1 MRHEKKN
8 GAGLKLFG
16 ALLNQSDAFKP
27 PREEWAGVQSVPE
40 KTPLSTKLFYGLGA
54 VAFGVKQNGF
64 AFFLLIYYNQVLGL
78 SEKSV
83 GLAIMVALLFDA
95 ISDPVV
101 GSLSDRLHSRWGRRH
116 PFMYLSMLPI
126 GISYFFLWN
135 PPPGLSPEQLFL
147 HLLVLAILVRLFVTF
162 FEIPN
167 TSLISELT
175 EDYDDRTSM
184 MSFRYFFGWWGGLSM
199 SLLAYGLLLRPTSAY
214 PVGVLNPA
222 GYRTLGLVA
231 ACVIVLSILVSSLG
245 THRNIPHLKQPPPKR
260 RFGLMPALREMQET
274 LSNRSFLVLFGSG
287 VFAAMAAGLSAGLNI
302 YFVTYFW
309 QLTSVQIFFL
319 VMTGFLSAVLALVF
333 APRLSARLGKKP
345 AALTVFFSA
354 VVFGPVPVVLRLLD
368 VLPPNGS
375 SLLLPLLMVFQTIE
389 VALIIAASILTSAM
403 VADVVEESE
412 LATRRRSEGVFFAGL
427 SLVGKAVAGV
437 GVMLSTVILNVI
449 GFPQD
454 AQPGA
459 VDPRIITN
467 LALVFVP
474 VLSLLYLV
482 SAFLLTAFRISKTT
496 HEANLQKLA
505 KSR

>member
-1 MRHEKKN
+1 MQE
-8 GAGLKLFG
+8 GSG
-16 ALLNQSDAFKP
+16 
-27 PREEWAGVQSVPE
+27 
-40 KTPLSTKLFYGLGA
+40 KTAMSTKLFYGFGA

-64 AFFLLIYYNQVLGL
+64 AFFLLMYYNQVLGL
-78 SEKSV
+78 PEKSV

-95 ISDPVV
+95 ISDPIV

-116 PFMYLSMLPI
+116 PFMYLSVLPI
-126 GISYFFLWN
+126 GVSYYYLWN
-135 PPPGLSPEQLFL
+135 PPAGLRPEQLFL
-147 HLLVLAILVRLFVTF
+147 HLVVLAIAVRIFVTF

-184 MSFRYFFGWWGGLSM
+184 MSLRYFFGWWGGLSM
-199 SLLAYGLLLRPTSAY
+199 SLLAYGLFLRPTAEF

-231 ACVIVLSILVSSLG
+231 ACVIVSSILVSSLG

-260 RFGLMPALREMQET
+260 PFAFMPALREMRET

-287 VFAAMAAGLSAGLNI
+287 VFAAMGAGLSAGLNI

-309 QLTSVQIFFL
+309 ELTSVQIFFL
-319 VMTGFLSAVLALVF
+319 VMTGFLSAVLALVCS
-333 APRLSARLGKKP
+333 PRLSARIGKKP

-354 VVFGPVPVVLRLLD
+354 VVFGPVPIVLRLLD

-375 SLLLPLLMVFQTIE
+375 PLLLPLLMIFQTIE
-389 VALIIAASILTSAM
+389 VALIISSSILTSAM

-412 LATRRRSEGVFFAGL
+412 LSTGRRSEGVFFAGL
-427 SLVGKAVAGV
+427 SLVGKAVAGI
-437 GVMLSTVILNVI
+437 GVMLSTVILSVI

-454 AQPGA
+454 ARPGA
-459 VDPRIITN
+459 VDPQIITR

-474 VLSLLYLV
+474 VLSLLYLI
-482 SAFLLTAFRISKTT
+482 SAFFVTAFRISRAA
-496 HEANLQKLA
+496 HEANLRMLA
-505 KSR
+505 GRNG

>member
-1 MRHEKKN
+1 MM
-8 GAGLKLFG
+8 
-16 ALLNQSDAFKP
+16 QSEP
-27 PREEWAGVQSVPE
+27 G
-40 KTPLSTKLFYGLGA
+40 KTPISTKLYYGFGA

-64 AFFLLIYYNQVLGL
+64 AFFLLMYYNQVLGL
-78 SEKSV
+78 PEKWV

-95 ISDPVV
+95 ISDPIV

-116 PFMYLSMLPI
+116 PFMYLSFLPI
-126 GISYFFLWN
+126 GVSYFFLWN
-135 PPPGLSPEQLFL
+135 PPAGLTHEQLFV
-147 HLLVLAILVRLFVTF
+147 HLVVLAILVRLFITF

-184 MSFRYFFGWWGGLSM
+184 MGIRYFFGWWGGLSM
-199 SLLAYGLLLRPTSAY
+199 SLLAYGFLLRPTSEY

-222 GYRTLGLVA
+222 GYRTLGMVA
-231 ACVIVLSILVSSLG
+231 ACVIVFSILVSSIG

-260 RFGLMPALREMQET
+260 RFGLLPAIHEIKET
-274 LSNRSFLVLFGSG
+274 LSNRSFLVLFVSG
-287 VFAAMAAGLSAGLNI
+287 IFSAMAAGLSAGLNI

-309 QLTSVQIFFL
+309 ELTSVQIFFL

-333 APRLSARLGKKP
+333 APRLSAWLGKKP
-345 AALTVFFSA
+345 AAVMVLFSA
-354 VVFGPVPVVLRLLD
+354 ILFGPVPVVLRLLG

-375 SLLLPLLMVFQTIE
+375 PLLLLALMVFQTFE
-389 VALIIAASILTSAM
+389 VALIISASILTSAM

-412 LATRRRSEGVFFAGL
+412 LATGRRSEGVFFAGL
-427 SLVGKAVAGV
+427 SLIGKAVAGI
-437 GVMLSTVILNVI
+437 GVMLSTVILSVI

-459 VDPRIITN
+459 VDPEIITN

-482 SAFLLTAFRISKTT
+482 SAFLVTAFRISRAT
-496 HEANLQKLA
+496 HEEHLQKLA
-505 KSR
+505 GNAG